1 VSDLQA
7 KPLIVLDELGRVRA
21 AMVAA
26 GRAEHAADSLPAVHR
41 QALAELV
48 SVDGKA
54 TAGITSKV
62 IAILRQAGR
71 EIKAE
76 GIEEIQ

>member
-1 VSDLQA
+1 MSDTKKQ
-7 KPLIVLDELGRVRA
+7 PDELGRVRS

-26 GRAEHAADSLPAVHR
+26 GRAEHAADSLPAKHR
-41 QALAELV
+41 KALADLV
-48 SVDGKA
+48 DTHGTA

-62 IAILRQAGR
+62 ISILRQAGR
-71 EIKAE
+71 ELKAE